1 MRILVT
7 GGAGYIGAVTVEQ
20 LILAGHEVVVL
31 DTLVTGHR
39 EAVAPG
45 ATLVVESVRDQ
56 EAVVQALKEHRIEAV
71 LHCAAR
77 SLVSQSMQDPA
88 LYFTENVVGGIA
100 LLDALREAGV
110 DRIVFSCTAAVYGE
124 PDRVPIRETFPTQPV
139 NPYGASKLAFEY
151 AMGWYKAYGLRS
163 VSLRYFNVA
172 GASEHY
178 GEHHEPET
186 HLVPNMLNA
195 ARGGPP
201 LTIFGKDYPTA
212 DGTAIRDYIHVL
224 DLADAH
230 IAALSLTGEMEPG
243 QEICNLGS
251 GSGFS
256 VKQVLDAAIEV
267 VGAEIPHEYGPR
279 RPGDPPAL
287 IASNDKAEEVL
298 GWRPRRG
305 TLREMIGSA
314 WKLLQKGQA
323 GAPQGQAGAPQGQQ
337 EPPKGPAD

>member
-1 MRILVT
+1 MRVLVT
-7 GGAGYIGAVTVEQ
+7 GGAGYIGAVSVEQ
-20 LILAGHEVVVL
+20 LLLAGHEVVVL
-31 DTLVTGHR
+31 DTLVTGHL

-45 ATLVVESVRDQ
+45 ATLAQHSVRDK
-56 EAVVQALKEHRIEAV
+56 ESVVQVLQEHRIEAV

-77 SLVSQSMQDPA
+77 SLVGQSMQDPA
-88 LYFTENVVGGIA
+88 LYFTENVVGGIN
-100 LLDALREAGV
+100 LLDAMREVGV

-124 PDRVPIRETFPTQPV
+124 PERVPIRETFPTQPV
-139 NPYGASKLAFEY
+139 NPYGASKLSFEY
-151 AMGWYKAYGLRS
+151 AMGWYRAYGLRS

-178 GEHHEPET
+178 GEHHDPET
-186 HLVPNMLNA
+186 HLVPNMLA
-195 ARGGPP
+195 AAQGGPP
-201 LTIFGKDYPTA
+201 LTIFGNDYPTG

-230 IAALSLTGEMEPG
+230 IAALALTAEMEPG

-256 VKQVLDAAIEV
+256 VKQVLDAATRV

-279 RPGDPPAL
+279 REGDPPAL

-298 GWRPRRG
+298 GWRPQRG
-305 TLREMIGSA
+305 SLTEMIGSA
-314 WKLLQKGQA
+314 WALLQKGDA
-323 GAPQGQAGAPQGQQ
+323 G
-337 EPPKGPAD
+337 